1 MKHIINIT
9 NILLPLRTAV
19 PYGDGRLADKRHIKI
34 CPNTKKVMESDNK
47 VVYVDEDSSD
57 DEILY
62 GQKPE
67 AVIHSKTDAHDAIE
81 TKTEHIKIKTEPI
94 ETEPEPEP
102 EPELELELE
111 PEPIETEPEMTT
123 DAIETTDS
131 IDINEAPE
139 TADTD
144 AVTSDSANREI
155 SEENDQEG
163 GGKRI
168 TDASKQQKEVD
179 IGDSVS
185 TSGESDDASSD
196 SDSDS
201 GSGVSIDTQAIL
213 NVDPLYFRLT
223 KFLQCGAGSPDDP
236 TQNVAQILTK
246 INYNL
251 EKMNSLFE
259 KFVEK

>member
-1 MKHIINIT
+1 M
-9 NILLPLRTAV
+9 RTAV

-81 TKTEHIKIKTEPI
+81 TKTEHIKIEPESI
-94 ETEPEPEP
+94 ETEPESIET
-102 EPELELELE
+102 ETETE

-131 IDINEAPE
+131 TEINEAPE
-139 TADTD
+139 TADID
-144 AVTSDSANREI
+144 AVTSDSANEEI

-185 TSGESDDASSD
+185 TSGESDDASSDSD